1 MKIFGPFLKI
11 DGFSYIKQTFSNEIL
26 AFFLWLK
33 ICFWFN
39 ISLWK
44 NYFSFKIYF
53 LQSAFIYAERAIF
66 DSCFSEGHIHI
77 FIDHCHILLFHS
89 DFTFFLLLPFATKQ
103 VFMQSCLAKSS
114 RSFYLFEQTVYDFKA
129 QPKNISKYL
138 YSWSGCLGIPNYS
151 NDEMMKM
158 TIPWGLL
165 CVRYFVC
172 VWWKLHKTLF
182 LSSWNRNFLA
192 L

>member
-1 MKIFGPFLKI
+1 MKKL
-11 DGFSYIKQTFSNEIL
+11 
-26 AFFLWLK
+26 FFVQ
-33 ICFWFN
+33 N
-39 ISLWK
+39 ISFRVHSSMLK
-44 NYFSFKIYF
+44 ELFLTAASAKDTFTFLSIIVTSQFSIV
-53 LQSAFIYAERAIF
+53 
-66 DSCFSEGHIHI
+66 
-77 FIDHCHILLFHS
+77 ILP
-89 DFTFFLLLPFATKQ
+89 FFLLLPFATKQ

-114 RSFYLFEQTVYDFKA
+114 RSFYQFEQTVYDFKA

-172 VWWKLHKTLF
+172 VWWNLHKTLF